1 MKQKRHIIAALA
13 LIVLTLN
20 VAAQRDITATYI
32 TNASLTNGT
41 TGWTINNFNSPS
53 ADNGYTAEAYAGWDN
68 LAVTSY
74 SLTQIITLP
83 KGKYRL
89 VNYAFFRQ
97 GLTYDINPS
106 KSLAYL
112 KAGTKQTAVQTL
124 GSISAD
130 SYANTQSE
138 AGDHL
143 AAKMYRNVVEF
154 SIDTD
159 NTSIEIGIVGTFDLK
174 QSWCITGRFELFDIG
189 DRQRLLE
196 ALKRFEHDYNLAD
209 GTDYRRVTMSADAWA
224 TLINKVNTI
233 TTALDD
239 ESQATNYATLA
250 NELNAQMDATDA
262 SLRLFTHYKAM
273 ADGTTAIVPGASAS
287 DTDMDT
293 DATERTA
300 ITRLNTAFVNYALL
314 QDNPIDMAPFLG
326 DNLDFN
332 SPQGSALNTDNSNG
346 IYDISGW
353 EVAYADAD
361 TWTMLQNQ
369 HNEHR
374 NELYMRKN
382 WGSTA
387 TVLTVT
393 KHSMLPEGKYTLS
406 FSMNSDMANMTNRS
420 QYKLGETTTAIG
432 RATSGA
438 QTLTYDFEVTR
449 NPQPFDLAF
458 GFKKEGTGNSPAQ
471 LIVDNVVLT
480 YKQPTVTLTDAAD
493 NATMLTANAGKTC
506 NVTLEGRTLLKD
518 GSWNTLCLPF
528 DTPLEGSPLAGAT
541 LMELNT
547 EESGLD
553 GTTLYLNFRN
563 AETIRAGVPY
573 IIKWTS
579 GDHLVNPTFRAIT
592 FSANDVPCVAST
604 DGTVTF
610 QGTYAP
616 ATLTNKSTNFYLGT
630 NNTLYYPAAAGFTV
644 NAFRAYFQLAP
655 ATPVRDIR
663 LTFGDETATFLHSPR
678 TPFPKQGGA
687 VGGSYTLQGHRVTN
701 LTPRAIIIQNGK
713 KVITH

>member
-1 MKQKRHIIAALA
+1 
-13 LIVLTLN
+13 
-20 VAAQRDITATYI
+20 
-32 TNASLTNGT
+32 
-41 TGWTINNFNSPS
+41 
-53 ADNGYTAEAYAGWDN
+53 
-68 LAVTSY
+68 
-74 SLTQIITLP
+74 
-83 KGKYRL
+83 
-89 VNYAFFRQ
+89 
-97 GLTYDINPS
+97 
-106 KSLAYL
+106 
-112 KAGTKQTAVQTL
+112 
-124 GSISAD
+124 
-130 SYANTQSE
+130 
-138 AGDHL
+138 
-143 AAKMYRNVVEF
+143 
-154 SIDTD
+154 
-159 NTSIEIGIVGTFDLK
+159 
-174 QSWCITGRFELFDIG
+174 
-189 DRQRLLE
+189 
-196 ALKRFEHDYNLAD
+196 
-209 GTDYRRVTMSADAWA
+209 
-224 TLINKVNTI
+224 
-233 TTALDD
+233 
-239 ESQATNYATLA
+239 
-250 NELNAQMDATDA
+250 MDATDA

-293 DATERTA
+293 DATERAT

-406 FSMNSDMANMTNRS
+406 FSMNNDMANMTNRS

-438 QTLTYDFEVTR
+438 QTLTYDFEVTG

-553 GTTLYLNFRN
+553 GTTLYLNFRS

-592 FSANDVPCVAST
+592 FSANDAPCVAST
-604 DGTVTF
+604 DGTITF

-616 ATLTNKSTNFYLGT
+616 ATLTAVSTNLYLGN
-630 NNTLYYPAAAGFTV
+630 NNTLYSPAAAGFTV

-655 ATPVRDIR
+655 ATPVREFILQFD
-663 LTFGDETATFLHSPR
+663 DETATSLH
-678 TPFPKQGGA
+678 TPLPQQGETGE
-687 VGGSYTLQGHRVTN
+687 GSYDLHGRRVTN
-701 LTPRAIIIQNGK
+701 LTPRTIIIQNGK